1 MDISLDKI
9 QEMWEKDSNIDIDN
23 LHTESLNIPIL
34 HAKYFDLYNTIFL
47 LRKKAEQQKRN
58 IRHER
63 YEYYSGKADP
73 ETYVENPFPKKIR
86 DKDTM
91 QKYLDA
97 DEKLS
102 TVCLKIDYYDTMLV
116 YIESILK
123 MIQNRTYQIKNSI
136 EFMRFQS
143 EIGRAHV

>member
-1 MDISLDKI
+1 MSITLEAI
-9 QEMWEKDSNIDIDN
+9 QEMWEKDSKIDRDN
-23 LHTESLNIPIL
+23 LHEESLNIPSL
-34 HAKYFDLYNTIFL
+34 HAKNFDLYNSIFL
-47 LRKKAEQQKRN
+47 LRKKAEQQRKN

-63 YEYYSGKADP
+63 YEYFSGKADP
-73 ETYVENPFPKKIR
+73 EVYAENPFGKKIR

-102 TVCLKIDYYDTMLV
+102 NTSLKIDYYDTMLT

-123 MIQNRTYQIKNSI
+123 VIQNRTYQIKNAI

-143 EIGRAHV
+143 GLG

>member
-1 MDISLDKI
+1 MANLCMNLETI
-9 QEMWEKDSNIDIDN
+9 QSMWEKDSLIDKDN
-23 LHTESLNIPIL
+23 LHDESLKIPSL
-34 HAKYFDLYNTIFL
+34 HAKYHEMFNNIL
-47 LRKKAEQQKRN
+47 LLKKKAEQQRKN

-63 YEYYSGKADP
+63 YEYFSGKANP
-73 ETYVENPFPKKIR
+73 EVYVKDPFPKKIR

-102 TVCLKIDYYDTMLV
+102 EISLKIEYYETMIN

-123 MIQNRTYQIKNSI
+123 QISNRTYQVKNAI
-136 EFMRFQS
+136 EWQKFIS
-143 EIGRAHV
+143 GYG

>member
-1 MDISLDKI
+1 MIDLESLQK
-9 QEMWEKDSNIDIDN
+9 MWEEDSEIDKDN
-23 LHTESLNIPIL
+23 LHDESLKIPQL

-47 LRKKAEQQKRN
+47 LRKKADQQRKN

-63 YEYYSGKADP
+63 YEYFSGKSDP
-73 ETYVENPFPKKIR
+73 DGYIKDPFPKKIR

-102 TVCLKIDYYDTMLV
+102 NSSLKIEYYDTMLT

-123 MIQNRTYQIKNSI
+123 VIQNRTYQIKNAI

-143 EIGRAHV
+143 GLG

>member
-1 MDISLDKI
+1 M
-9 QEMWEKDSNIDIDN
+9 
-23 LHTESLNIPIL
+23 
-34 HAKYFDLYNTIFL
+34 
-47 LRKKAEQQKRN
+47 RKKAEQQRKN

-63 YEYYSGKADP
+63 YEYFSGKADP
-73 ETYVENPFPKKIR
+73 EVYIEKPFPKNIR

-91 QKYLDA
+91 TKYLDA

-102 TVCLKIDYYDTMLV
+102 NSSLKIDYYDTMLA

-123 MIQNRTYQIKNSI
+123 VIQNRTYQIKNAI

-143 EIGRAHV
+143 GLG

>member
-1 MDISLDKI
+1 MIDLDTI
-9 QEMWEKDSNIDIDN
+9 QKMWEEDSKIDPDN
-23 LHTESLNIPIL
+23 LHTESLNIPTL
-34 HAKYFDLYNTIFL
+34 HAKYFEIYNNIFL

-58 IRHER
+58 IRHDR

-86 DKDTM
+86 DKDTL

-102 TVCLKIDYYDTMLV
+102 SVCLKIDYYDTMLV

-123 MIQNRTYQIKNSI
+123 VIQNRTYQIKNAI
-136 EFMRFQS
+136 EFMRFNA
-143 EIGRAHV
+143 GLG